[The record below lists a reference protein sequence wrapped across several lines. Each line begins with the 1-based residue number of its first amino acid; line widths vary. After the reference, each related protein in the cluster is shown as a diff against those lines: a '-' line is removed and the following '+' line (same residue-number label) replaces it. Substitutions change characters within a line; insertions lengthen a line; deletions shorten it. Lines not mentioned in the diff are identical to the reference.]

1 MLDIDWILQDDDVK
15 TLITKIAG
23 IENDQFFTKP
33 VVISLINVLWKKYYE
48 KIYDRLFK
56 PFCVYFF
63 LVIIYFSFF
72 LHDRSDRPITAMESV
87 LIYGIQLSIL
97 FCILGFLGIELIQLN
112 NSSFAEYI
120 GDFWNMTDMVSMSLN
135 VAIIAMSNTG
145 TDMKQVRIFAAVAI
159 FVLWIKMFFWMRLFD
174 STSGFIRML
183 IETLSDIKVFMCML
197 LLCLFMFGNT
207 TLILNQNRYDVMIEG
222 DDGYE
227 PALLVGEHFGMGY
240 VDAIMDQYM
249 LGLGEFQMDNYNNSD
264 AAILWI
270 LFIMSTFITQITFF
284 NMLIAIMGDTFAR
297 VSEGMDQATLKEQ
310 VAMMNEHAWVLN
322 TDEVYLDHRY
332 IYHVEKKLGEGEAGA
347 WQGQVAAMRQMFE
360 NAVNKAQ
367 DAILS
372 KSNDILSNQ
381 RVMQKKLVEKCELVQ
396 QKLDQKITSV
406 AEETQEF
413 SKDQFQK
420 LEHKLRNFEEN
431 TEEMNKNLKE

>member
-145 TDMKQVRIFAAVAI
+145 TDMK
-159 FVLWIKMFFWMRLFD
+159 
-174 STSGFIRML
+174 
-183 IETLSDIKVFMCML
+183 
-197 LLCLFMFGNT
+197 
-207 TLILNQNRYDVMIEG
+207 
-222 DDGYE
+222 
-227 PALLVGEHFGMGY
+227 
-240 VDAIMDQYM
+240 
-249 LGLGEFQMDNYNNSD
+249 
-264 AAILWI
+264 
-270 LFIMSTFITQITFF
+270 
-284 NMLIAIMGDTFAR
+284 
-297 VSEGMDQATLKEQ
+297 
-310 VAMMNEHAWVLN
+310 
-322 TDEVYLDHRY
+322 
-332 IYHVEKKLGEGEAGA
+332 
-347 WQGQVAAMRQMFE
+347 
-360 NAVNKAQ
+360 
-367 DAILS
+367 
-372 KSNDILSNQ
+372 
-381 RVMQKKLVEKCELVQ
+381 
-396 QKLDQKITSV
+396 
-406 AEETQEF
+406 
-413 SKDQFQK
+413 
-420 LEHKLRNFEEN
+420 
-431 TEEMNKNLKE
+431 